1 MNPAFG
7 THCLSSSSSSSPAS
21 SLYCVILGQAT
32 STCAQQP
39 AACSAPPERPA
50 DDLRAVSSCCAASL
64 QAKAASHSGLSW
76 NALIGKY
83 IVFIRDVELSHK
95 VFANV
100 RPDGFHLV
108 GHPLGN
114 KLFGEHNLIFM
125 MGDEHKDLR
134 RRLAPLFTAKA
145 LGLYIE
151 IQERTIRQH
160 VTLWRRLAERGDG
173 SGPVAMRLLLRDM
186 NLETSQ
192 NVFAGPYLTA
202 DARARFTEDY
212 GFFNRGLLAL
222 PLNFPGTDFWKAR
235 KAVQRIVATLAGCAG
250 AAKERM
256 AARGAEPQC
265 LLDVWMVETL
275 QELADAAAAGLPKP
289 PHSSN
294 QEIGQHVFD
303 FLFAAQDAS
312 TSSLVWAV
320 TLLEQHQDVLQRV
333 REELARLQ
341 PNRDE
346 AYTPELLRSLGYVDQ
361 VMREVLRFR
370 PPATMV
376 PHVAAV
382 PFPLTDKYTVPKV
395 ASIAYKDDH
404 TYGCF
409 RFQGT
414 IVFPS
419 LLEASF
425 QGFAEPHRFD
435 PDRFS
440 PGRREDVAHKRSW
453 LLFGAGPHQCLGQR
467 YAMNHIKLFIA
478 LLCTSLDWRREPS
491 PNRDELAYV
500 PTIIPRDGA
509 LVRLRPY
516 HLEPLPAAAATTS

>member
-7 THCLSSSSSSSPAS
+7 AHCLSSSSSSPPAS
-21 SLYCVILGQAT
+21 SLHCVSAT
-32 STCAQQP
+32 S
-39 AACSAPPERPA
+39 SAGP
-50 DDLRAVSSCCAASL
+50 LLHAVSSRQCAPHYPSAQLISCEL
-64 QAKAASHSGLSW
+64 RRAKAASHSGLSW

-160 VTLWRRLAERGDG
+160 VTRWRRLAERGGG

-192 NVFAGPYLTA
+192 NVFAGPYLTT

-256 AARGAEPQC
+256 AAPGAEPQC

-275 QELADAAAAGLPKP
+275 RELAEAAAAGLPKP

-294 QEIGQHVFD
+294 EEIGQHVFD

-341 PNRDE
+341 PNRDD

-382 PFPLTDKYTVPKV
+382 PFPLTDKYTVPK
-395 ASIAYKDDH
+395 
-404 TYGCF
+404 
-409 RFQGT
+409 GT

-440 PGRREDVAHKRSW
+440 AGRREDVAHKRSW

-516 HLEPLPAAAATTS
+516 HFESPLAAAAATS